1 MKTIRILES
10 TGDRVLTFDEAN
22 AMSSARVE
30 ARAVFERML
39 ADGYIAFKVNRED
52 GQSDV
57 RATDFSALENETIL
71 VPRIVGG

>member
-1 MKTIRILES
+1 M
-10 TGDRVLTFDEAN
+10 LTFDDAN

-30 ARAVFERML
+30 ARALFERML

-52 GQSDV
+52 DQPDL